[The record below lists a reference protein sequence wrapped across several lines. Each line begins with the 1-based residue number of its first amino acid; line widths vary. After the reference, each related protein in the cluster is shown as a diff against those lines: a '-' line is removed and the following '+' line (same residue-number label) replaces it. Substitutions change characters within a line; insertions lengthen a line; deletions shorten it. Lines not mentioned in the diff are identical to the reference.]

1 VTIPSRRLSASRN
14 ARLRVRVSDG
24 FDVATAISGVLH
36 AAGASP
42 AVHIIGG
49 TPGGRM
55 RADAMLLLR
64 GRAYDDAGSPLTGR
78 SLRWYAGRRLL
89 GRGELL
95 TVHGLPAGTTAIRLV
110 ATDARGRSART
121 LLPLKVLAV
130 RPTFLVARAPKR
142 LAPSARR
149 VRIVVASNVPAVLR
163 IAGHRYAVDR
173 TPRALTIAIRRGR
186 APLQLAYSLSS
197 RGGITRGTYIA
208 AR

>member
-1 VTIPSRRLSASRN
+1 MLSVSRN
-14 ARLRVRVSDG
+14 ARLRVRVTDG
-24 FDVATAISGVLH
+24 FDVATVISGVLH
-36 AAGASP
+36 AVGAVP

-64 GRAYDDAGSPLTGR
+64 GRAFDDAGSRLTGR

-95 TVHGLPAGTTAIRLV
+95 TLHGLPAGTTAIRLV
-110 ATDARGRSART
+110 ATDARGRSAQT

-142 LAPSARR
+142 VAPRARR
-149 VRIVVASNVPAVLR
+149 VRIVVASNVRAVLT
-163 IAGHRYAVDR
+163 IAGGRHAVGR
-173 TPRALTIAIRRGR
+173 TPRALTIAIRPGS
-186 APLQLAYSLSS
+186 APLRLAYALSS
-197 RGGITRGTYIA
+197 HGGVTRGTYIA